1 MREASGVITRQLAV
15 LLGLLAL
22 AFVGFVLF
30 LPWNILVILILTTIL
45 ALSYFAGAVFLA
57 SKPRYLPDWL
67 QRAPLVWM
75 VIFPLVV
82 GAVVLR
88 DIWSGVTVTA
98 LLFTLALLLV
108 FMYYWLVVPLALV
121 QKVSQQNWTRP
132 DLPWPPLTV
141 LIPAYNEGEYVGR
154 TIDSVAASTYP
165 GELDIVVI
173 DDGSTDGTYAEACEH
188 ATGNATVLQ
197 RENGGKHAALNEG
210 LEHATTDIVVS
221 VDADSVIAADA
232 LQLLVQEF
240 DRHPDA
246 GAIAGN
252 IKVANRGTLV
262 TNLQAL
268 EYIVGINTFRRAF
281 DLLGVVTVVPGS
293 LGAFR
298 RETLESVGGYSGDT
312 VTEDFDLTIE
322 ILKAGHAIHA
332 SEGVV
337 YTEGPES
344 WSDLYRQRLRWFGG
358 NIQTLRKHVEVF
370 RNTQFG
376 LLHRLGF
383 PYVFLSLSMLP
394 LLGLAVLALLILA
407 VVQGSMA
414 VLLVIAVFFTLLQFL
429 LSALAIAIEDEDMRL
444 AVYAPFSIVGFKQFL
459 DAILLKSIVDILLLN
474 NVTWTNV
481 RRARQEATADRNTV
495 PNSSD
500 EPLGRVRDE

>member
-1 MREASGVITRQLAV
+1 MSGDSGVLTRQLVA
-15 LLGLLAL
+15 LLAL
-22 AFVGFVLF
+22 IVLAFAGFALF
-30 LPWNILVILILTTIL
+30 LPWNILVILLLTTIL
-45 ALSYFAGAVFLA
+45 AVAYFAGAVYLA
-57 SKPRYLPDWL
+57 SRPGYLPDWSH
-67 QRAPLVWM
+67 RAPLIWM
-75 VIFPLVV
+75 VLFPLVV

-88 DIWSGVTVTA
+88 DVWSGVTLTA

-121 QKVSQQNWTRP
+121 QKISQQNWTRP
-132 DLPWPPLTV
+132 DGPWPAVTV
-141 LIPAYNEGEYVGR
+141 LIPAYNEASYVGR
-154 TIDSVAASTYP
+154 CIDSVVATTYP
-165 GELDIVVI
+165 ADVRIVVV
-173 DDGSTDGTYAEACEH
+173 DDGSTDGTYDEVREH
-188 ATGNATVLQ
+188 APEDAVVLR
-197 RENGGKHAALNEG
+197 RENGGKHAALNTA
-210 LEHATTDIVVS
+210 LEHADTDFVVS
-221 VDADSVIAADA
+221 VDADSTVAPDA
-232 LQLLVQEF
+232 LALLVQEF

-252 IKVANRGTLV
+252 IKVVNRGSFV

-298 RETLESVGGYSGDT
+298 RETLHSVGGYSGDT

-337 YTEGPES
+337 YTEGPET
-344 WSDLYRQRLRWFGG
+344 WRDLYQQRLRWFGG
-358 NIQTLRKHVEVF
+358 NIQTLMKHLEVF
-370 RNTQFG
+370 RDARFG

-394 LLGLAVLALLILA
+394 LLGLAVLGLLILA
-407 VVQGSMA
+407 VLQGSMA
-414 VLLVIAVFFTLLQFL
+414 VLLVIGVFFTLLQFL

-459 DAILLKSIVDILLLN
+459 DAVLLKSIVD
-474 NVTWTNV
+474 VARGGKVSWRNV
-481 RRARQEATADRNTV
+481 RRARQDRSADRTA
-495 PNSSD
+495 PG
-500 EPLGRVRDE
+500 LGKRRQ